1 MNAFVKI
8 LLTGAVAL
16 LCQSVCAADRSAVES
31 PATKVLETG
40 AKTKKL
46 EGSTLK
52 MVRPILKKTPI
63 SAILDNIDMMMIC
76 PLEKG
81 TQELTAAT
89 ENLLKSYTLVREIN
103 DELSHMY
110 IYIDTPAN
118 DRFSELLL
126 YTTAP
131 DPVVMLFQGEFTVD
145 GLIKVGELSQ
155 QDRKRR
161 IRDKNR

>member
-16 LCQSVCAADRSAVES
+16 LCHSVYAADRSAVES

-40 AKTKKL
+40 SKTKRL

-81 TQELTAAT
+81 TQEPNQLP
-89 ENLLKSYTLVREIN
+89 EYLLC
-103 DELSHMY
+103 
-110 IYIDTPAN
+110 
-118 DRFSELLL
+118 
-126 YTTAP
+126 
-131 DPVVMLFQGEFTVD
+131 FQFCIAE
-145 GLIKVGELSQ
+145 KVYVCSQ
-155 QDRKRR
+155 
-161 IRDKNR
+161 